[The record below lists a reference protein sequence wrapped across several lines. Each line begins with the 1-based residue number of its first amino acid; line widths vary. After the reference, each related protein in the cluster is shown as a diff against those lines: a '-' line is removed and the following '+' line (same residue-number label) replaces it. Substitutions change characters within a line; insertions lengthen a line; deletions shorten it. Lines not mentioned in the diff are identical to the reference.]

1 MITRTYLAIIK
12 SIVYVMV
19 LNLLFFPQNLFANET
34 SIRQTETQSQEK
46 ETLESK
52 DDKHPNDE
60 RPESE
65 LAAQKT
71 KPSIEEAKPLS
82 KVVKLGDILKVNLK
96 VQKPAK
102 GTYSVRLYL
111 KDADGKAFVG
121 VSTINKKFKEGE
133 ALYEL
138 EFEIPMNIPVSSF
151 WSKDATP
158 HKVYLSIDKSDEK
171 DIGTIGLYRKGEIF
185 RDGIIIL
192 PGFTIPFYVVLMALL
207 GTIGYVLTSIYKKTE
222 FTSKNIYKW
231 IVRVVLGPLFG
242 IFLYCIATLIDSSP
256 NTYIIGALCF
266 ASGFYISPIQAKM
279 RNFIYD
285 KLAPDKRIE
294 DDIKELGSDEIELIS
309 RLSISKRI
317 AYFLKKE
324 GVVSVADLS
333 ATSDDKLK
341 SLAKSSGI
349 DENYLLSKKIEA
361 KDLEK
366 ERLNNLKM
374 PVELKVKL
382 PKRINY
388 IRDIVD
394 LDVSQI
400 GLTHEEQNMV
410 DGFIRTAKIYNQI
423 SMIEGQKGTIDE
435 AQTLNIFLGDKGLEG
450 LTNEVADSISSK
462 TSIGKAKLQSFIKP
476 V

>member
-19 LNLLFFPQNLFANET
+19 LNLLFLPQNLFADET
-34 SIRQTETQSQEK
+34 
-46 ETLESK
+46 
-52 DDKHPNDE
+52 
-60 RPESE
+60 
-65 LAAQKT
+65 T
-71 KPSIEEAKPLS
+71 KPSIKKATLLS
-82 KVVKLGDILKVNLK
+82 KVVKLGDILKVELE
-96 VQKPAK
+96 VQKSAK
-102 GTYSVRLYL
+102 GTYSAKLYL
-111 KDADGKAFVG
+111 KVVEDNAFVG
-121 VSTINKKFKEGE
+121 VSTSNIEITEGKES
-133 ALYEL
+133 YEL
-138 EFEIPMNIPVSSF
+138 EFKIPMNIPVSSF
-151 WSKDATP
+151 WGEDATP
-158 HKVYLSIDKSDEK
+158 HKVYLTIDEFVKE

-185 RDGIIIL
+185 RDGIIRL
-192 PGFTIPFYVVLMALL
+192 PGFTIPFYVVLMAFL
-207 GTIGYVLTSIYKKTE
+207 GTIGYVLTSIYKQTE
-222 FTSKNIYKW
+222 FTKKNIYKW
-231 IVRVVLGPLFG
+231 LVRVLLGPLFG
-242 IFLYCIATLIDSSP
+242 IFLYSIATLIDSSP
-256 NTYIIGALCF
+256 NAYILGALCF

-279 RNFIYD
+279 RDFIYD

-309 RLSISKRI
+309 RLSISKRV

-324 GVVSVADLS
+324 GIVLVADLS
-333 ATSDDKLK
+333 GTSDDKLK
-341 SLAKSSGI
+341 SLAESSGI

-366 ERLNNLKM
+366 ENLNNLKM
-374 PVELKVKL
+374 PVELKIKL

-394 LDVSQI
+394 LDVSQV
-400 GLTHEEQNMV
+400 GLTLEEQNML
-410 DGFIRTAKIYNQI
+410 DGFIRTAKIYNKI

-476 V
+476 D

>member
-1 MITRTYLAIIK
+1 MITRSYLAIIK

-19 LNLLFFPQNLFANET
+19 VNFLFLPQNLFA
-34 SIRQTETQSQEK
+34 
-46 ETLESK
+46 
-52 DDKHPNDE
+52 DKT
-60 RPESE
+60 
-65 LAAQKT
+65 T
-71 KPSIEEAKPLS
+71 KPSIEEATLLS
-82 KVVKLGDILKVNLK
+82 KVVKLGDILEVKLK
-96 VQKPAK
+96 VQTSEK
-102 GTYSVRLYL
+102 GIYSARLYL
-111 KDADGKAFVG
+111 KDVEDNVFVS
-121 VSTINKKFKEGE
+121 VITSDKEFKKGE
-133 ALYEL
+133 ALYVLKFEL
-138 EFEIPMNIPVSSF
+138 PKNIPVSSF
-151 WSKDATP
+151 WIKDATP
-158 HKVYLSIDKSDEK
+158 HKVSLSIGESGKME

-185 RDGIIIL
+185 RDGIIRL

-222 FTSKNIYKW
+222 FTKKNIYKW
-231 IVRVVLGPLFG
+231 LVRIVLGPLFG
-242 IFLYCIATLIDSSP
+242 IFLYSIATLINPSP
-256 NTYIIGALCF
+256 NAYILGALCF

-279 RNFIYD
+279 RDFIYD

-324 GVVSVADLS
+324 GIVSVADLS

-341 SLAKSSGI
+341 SLVESSGI

-366 ERLNNLKM
+366 ESLNNLNM
-374 PVELKVKL
+374 PVELKIKL

-394 LDVSQI
+394 LDVSQVR
-400 GLTHEEQNMV
+400 LTHEEQNML
-410 DGFIRTAKIYNQI
+410 DGFIRTAKIYNEI
-423 SMIEGQKGTIDE
+423 SMIAGQKGTIDE
-435 AQTLNIFLGDKGLEG
+435 AQSLNIFLGDKGLEG
-450 LTNEVADSISSK
+450 LTNELADSISSK

-476 V
+476 VKPSAAKEVEKKRY

>member
-19 LNLLFFPQNLFANET
+19 LNLLFLPQNLFADET
-34 SIRQTETQSQEK
+34 
-46 ETLESK
+46 
-52 DDKHPNDE
+52 
-60 RPESE
+60 
-65 LAAQKT
+65 T
-71 KPSIEEAKPLS
+71 KPSIEEATLLS
-82 KVVKLGDILKVNLK
+82 TVVKLGDILKVKLE
-96 VQKPAK
+96 VQESAN
-102 GTYSVRLYL
+102 GTYSARLYL
-111 KDADGKAFVG
+111 KDADSKAFVG
-121 VSTINKKFKEGE
+121 VSTINKKFTKGKES
-133 ALYEL
+133 YEL
-138 EFEIPMNIPVSSF
+138 EFKIPTNIPVSSF
-151 WSKDATP
+151 WEEDATP
-158 HKVYLSIDKSDEK
+158 HKVYLSIDESYEK
-171 DIGTIGLYRKGEIF
+171 NIGTIGLYRKGEIF

-222 FTSKNIYKW
+222 FTKKNIYKW
-231 IVRVVLGPLFG
+231 LVRIVLGPLFG
-242 IFLYCIATLIDSSP
+242 IFLYSIATLINSSP
-256 NTYIIGALCF
+256 NAYILGALCF

-279 RNFIYD
+279 RDFIYD

-324 GVVSVADLS
+324 GIVSVADLS

-341 SLAKSSGI
+341 SLAESSGI

-361 KDLEK
+361 KDLDK
-366 ERLNNLKM
+366 ESLNNLKM
-374 PVELKVKL
+374 PVKLKIKL

-394 LDVSQI
+394 LDVSQV
-400 GLTHEEQNMV
+400 GLAHEEQNML

-423 SMIEGQKGTIDE
+423 SMIAGQKGTIDE

-462 TSIGKAKLQSFIKP
+462 TSIGKARLQSFIKP
-476 V
+476 VKPSAAKEVEKKRY